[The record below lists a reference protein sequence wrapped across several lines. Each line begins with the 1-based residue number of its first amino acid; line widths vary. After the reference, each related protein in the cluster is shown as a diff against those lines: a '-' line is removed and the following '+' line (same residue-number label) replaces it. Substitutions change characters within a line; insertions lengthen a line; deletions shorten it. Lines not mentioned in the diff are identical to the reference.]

1 MVAAAEA
8 AMATRLDSLEET
20 VITLAEPLLRPTHR
34 LPDQRRGNDQS

>member
-1 MVAAAEA
+1 VAAAAAA

-34 LPDQRRGNDQS
+34 MPDQRRGDDQS

>member
-1 MVAAAEA
+1 MVAAAET

-34 LPDQRRGNDQS
+34 LPDQRRGDDRS

>member
-1 MVAAAEA
+1 MAAAAAA

-34 LPDQRRGNDQS
+34 MPDQRRGDDQS

>member
-1 MVAAAEA
+1 VAAAAA

-34 LPDQRRGNDQS
+34 MPDQRRGDDQS